1 VAPQFSRTFH
11 KPPPPRRADL
21 QFARSRSPPTGAWV
35 DEDEEDDE
43 GDEDRMMGR
52 AEAADAKIS

>member
-1 VAPQFSRTFH
+1 VAPHFSRTFH
-11 KPPPPRRADL
+11 KSPPPRADL

-35 DEDEEDDE
+35 EDDDDDE
-43 GDEDRMMGR
+43 GDDDRMMGR